1 MTLIHS
7 ILIAAFKGLTH
18 LLCRIDDAQL
28 AQVPNRGPLIVVTN
42 HVNILE
48 IPIIYTHLQ
57 PRPVT
62 GLVSAHRWDSRWLR
76 WLLNA
81 CGAIPLRRG
90 KADIAALRRAMEM
103 LKAGYIVVI
112 APEGTRS
119 GHGRLQKAHPGV
131 VLLALNSGAPM
142 LPVAY
147 YGSEHY
153 RDNLRRLRR
162 TDFHIVVGKPFYL
175 DAGGIKVTRQVR
187 REMINEVMYQMS
199 ALLPPAYRGVYSDL
213 DAATEIYLAF
223 QTDLTGVGIG
233 QESICKSKLRG
244 YSSDRWR

>member
-1 MTLIHS
+1 MALTHRIV
-7 ILIAAFKGLTH
+7 IAIFKGLTS
-18 LLCRIDDAQL
+18 LLCRVDDAQL
-28 AQVPNRGPLIVVTN
+28 ARVPDQGPLIVVTN

-62 GLVSAHRWDSRWLR
+62 GFVSAHRWDSRWSR
-76 WLLNA
+76 WLLDV

-90 KADIAALRRAMEM
+90 EADVAALRRGIKM
-103 LKAGYIVVI
+103 LKAGHMVVI

-131 VLLALNSGAPM
+131 VLLALHSGAPL
-142 LPVAY
+142 LPVVY
-147 YGSEHY
+147 YGSERY

-175 DAGGIKVTRQVR
+175 DAGGVKVTRQVR
-187 REMINEVMYQMS
+187 RQMTDEVMYQMS

-213 DAATEIYLAF
+213 NAATEMYLTF
-223 QTDLTGVGIG
+223 QP
-233 QESICKSKLRG
+233 SLR
-244 YSSDRWR
+244 

>member
-1 MTLIHS
+1 MSVLTHRVVVATL
-7 ILIAAFKGLTH
+7 KGLTG

-28 AQVPNRGPLIVVTN
+28 ARVPNQGPLILVAN

-48 IPIIYTHLQ
+48 MPILYTRLQ
-57 PRPVT
+57 PRPLT
-62 GLVSAHRWDSRWLR
+62 GFAAAYRWEKLWTR
-76 WLLNA
+76 WLLNV

-90 KADIAALRRAMEM
+90 EADIAALRQALEM
-103 LKAGYIVVI
+103 LKAGHIFAV

-131 VLLALNSGAPM
+131 VLLALRSGAPL
-142 LPVAY
+142 LPVVY

-162 TDFHIVVGKPFYL
+162 TDFHIVVGKPFYI
-175 DAGGIKVTRQVR
+175 DAGGDRVTRQVR
-187 REMINEVMYQMS
+187 RQILDEIMYQMA

-213 DAATEIYLAF
+213 NAATEKYLAF
-223 QTDLTGVGIG
+223 QPDL
-233 QESICKSKLRG
+233 R
-244 YSSDRWR
+244 

>member
-1 MTLIHS
+1 MSVTLTHRIV
-7 ILIAAFKGLTH
+7 IATLKGLTG

-28 AQVPNRGPLIVVTN
+28 ARVPERGPLILVAN

-48 IPIIYTHLQ
+48 MPILYTRLQ

-62 GLVSAHRWDSRWLR
+62 GFAAAYRWEKLWTR
-76 WLLNA
+76 WLLNV

-90 KADIAALRRAMEM
+90 EADIAALRQALEL
-103 LKAGYIVVI
+103 LKAGYIFAV

-119 GHGRLQKAHPGV
+119 GHGCLQQAHPGV
-131 VLLALNSGAPM
+131 VLLALHSGAPL
-142 LPVAY
+142 LPVVY

-162 TDFHIVVGKPFYL
+162 TDFHIVVGKPFHI
-175 DAGGIKVTRQVR
+175 DAGGARVTRQVR
-187 REMINEVMYQMS
+187 RQILDEVMYQMA

-213 DAATEIYLAF
+213 NAATEKHLAF
-223 QTDLTGVGIG
+223 QLDL
-233 QESICKSKLRG
+233 R
-244 YSSDRWR
+244 

>member
-1 MTLIHS
+1 MALGRRIIVATVKGVMRLI
-7 ILIAAFKGLTH
+7 
-18 LLCRIDDAQL
+18 CRIDDTQL
-28 AQVPNRGPLIVVTN
+28 ARVPQQGPLIVVTN

-62 GLVSAHRWDSRWLR
+62 GFVAAYRWGSRLLG
-76 WLLNA
+76 WLLDA

-90 KADIAALRRAMEM
+90 EADLAAMRRGVEM
-103 LKAGYIVVI
+103 LKAGHILVI

-131 VLLALNSGAPM
+131 VLLALHSGAPL
-142 LPVAY
+142 LPLVY
-147 YGSEHY
+147 YGGERY

-162 TDFHIVVGKPFYL
+162 TDFHIVVGKPFTL
-175 DAGGIKVTRQVR
+175 DAGGVKVTRQVR
-187 REMINEVMYQMS
+187 RQMIDEVMYHMS

-213 DAATEIYLAF
+213 NPATETYLTF
-223 QTDLTGVGIG
+223 HSGL
-233 QESICKSKLRG
+233 S
-244 YSSDRWR
+244 